1 MFAGAAEAPLAPLC
15 YGAFAI
21 IRAMSTRDDDPSAAS
36 RPFDKDRD
44 GFVMGE
50 GAAILILEELDRAL
64 ARGAH
69 VYAEVVGY
77 GTSNDAHH
85 MTAPRPDGSQA
96 ARSMRLALQDAG
108 LAPTEIAYV
117 NAHGSSTPLND
128 PTETL
133 AVKHTFGEHA
143 LRLQVSSTKAYYG
156 HALGASGAIE
166 AAITALALDRK
177 WLPPTLNLDAPDEGC
192 DLDYIPKLGRE
203 ADVEFALSNSFGFG
217 GINATVALKRH
228 DGV

>member
-1 MFAGAAEAPLAPLC
+1 MFAGGAEAPLAPLC

-50 GAAILILEELDRAL
+50 GAAVLILEELDRAM

-69 VYAEVVGY
+69 IYAEVVGY

-96 ARSMRLALQDAG
+96 A
-108 LAPTEIAYV
+108 P
-117 NAHGSSTPLND
+117 
-128 PTETL
+128 
-133 AVKHTFGEHA
+133 
-143 LRLQVSSTKAYYG
+143 
-156 HALGASGAIE
+156 
-166 AAITALALDRK
+166 
-177 WLPPTLNLDAPDEGC
+177 LDAPRAAATRGSRR
-192 DLDYIPKLGRE
+192 PKSPTSTRT
-203 ADVEFALSNSFGFG
+203 AA
-217 GINATVALKRH
+217 RRR
-228 DGV
+228 